1 MEQERKEDTLA
12 RVPLAHGENI
22 YSYTKR
28 GNPPETGGWKRQN
41 VVGKTISEVKFQ
53 SHINVNLL
61 YFACNATK
69 YKSVSC

>member
-12 RVPLAHGENI
+12 RVPLAHGEN
-22 YSYTKR
+22 SKR
-28 GNPPETGGWKRQN
+28 GNLPETGGWKRQN
-41 VVGKTISEVKFQ
+41 VVGKTISVKFQ

-69 YKSVSC
+69 YKAVSC

>member
-1 MEQERKEDTLA
+1 MGRIVKKRK
-12 RVPLAHGENI
+12 
-22 YSYTKR
+22 
-28 GNPPETGGWKRQN
+28 PPRDWRLEKANTN

-53 SHINVNLL
+53 SHVNVNLL

>member
-12 RVPLAHGENI
+12 RVPLAHGEN
-22 YSYTKR
+22 SKR
-28 GNPPETGGWKRQN
+28 GNLPETGGWKRQN
-41 VVGKTISEVKFQ
+41 VVGKTISVKFQ